1 MGGGGGLEPRFIMRF
16 VINLRDLEGV
26 AANR

>member
-1 MGGGGGLEPRFIMRF
+1 MGGGGGGEPRFIMRF
-16 VINLRDLEGV
+16 VINLRALKGV